1 MPSISYYFKSYW
13 QYGKNSQ
20 LPISQV
26 NGLVC
31 FLQRFLENSIAN
43 FLPYMPKYML
53 LSINICTEHLD
64 STRETGK
71 WKWTIKRCK
80 KVGFQNFKKEKK
92 KFSCFSRLSHFLYLP
107 KKKNWSTGGEIKINR
122 KTILSL
128 TYYSYLSTIS
138 CLLLKTLT
146 KKKKKKPRRYYK
158 KTGRFL
164 VVELCPIWRNSL
176 AYN

>member
-107 KKKNWSTGGEIKINR
+107 KKKTEVQAVKLRSTGKR
-122 KTILSL
+122 FSVSPTIVI
-128 TYYSYLSTIS
+128 YLQ
-138 CLLLKTLT
+138 
-146 KKKKKKPRRYYK
+146 
-158 KTGRFL
+158 
-164 VVELCPIWRNSL
+164 SL
-176 AYN
+176 AYFLRH